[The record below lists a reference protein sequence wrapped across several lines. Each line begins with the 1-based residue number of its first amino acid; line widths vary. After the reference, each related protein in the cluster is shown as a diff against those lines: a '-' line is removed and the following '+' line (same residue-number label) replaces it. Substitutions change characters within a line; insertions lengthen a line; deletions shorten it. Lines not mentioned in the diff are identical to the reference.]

1 MAMSECLPPITILIA
16 DDHLM
21 VRRGLVAL
29 LQPVPDFLVVG
40 EAADGEDAVEQA
52 VTFQPQVVLMDVKMP
67 RCDGIAAGRRIRAH
81 RPATG
86 ILCLTQY
93 DDEAR
98 LFAALD
104 SNVQGY
110 LLKNAEPE
118 ILFAAIRVVA
128 AGNRFIDPELMPDLL
143 QEFCRRG
150 IAPPPAPVLRSS
162 AAADLTVRELAVV
175 QQIAAGRSNKE
186 IAQALCLTENTI
198 KHNVTRVLKKLQLAN
213 RAQLATF
220 VHQHGLG

>member
-1 MAMSECLPPITILIA
+1 M
-16 DDHLM
+16 
-21 VRRGLVAL
+21 
-29 LQPVPDFLVVG
+29 VG
-40 EAADGEDAVEQA
+40 EAQDGEEAVEQA
-52 VTFQPQVVLMDVKMP
+52 AALQPQIVLLDVKMP
-67 RCDGIAAGRRIRAH
+67 RCDGITAGRRIRAH

-104 SNVQGY
+104 SDVQGY

-118 ILFAAIRVVA
+118 VLFAAIRAVA
-128 AGNRFIDPELMPDLL
+128 TGNRFIDPELLPDLL
-143 QEFCRRG
+143 REFGRRG
-150 IAPPPAPVLRSS
+150 TTAPPAPMLRSS
-162 AAADLTVRELAVV
+162 VVNDLTARELAVV
-175 QQIAAGRSNKE
+175 QQIAAGRSNKQ

-220 VHQHGLG
+220 VHQQGLGQATDTES

>member
-1 MAMSECLPPITILIA
+1 MAMSECRPPITILIA
-16 DDHLM
+16 DDHRM

-29 LQPVPDFLVVG
+29 LQPVPHFQVVG
-40 EAADGEDAVEQA
+40 EAQDGEEAVELA
-52 VTFQPQVVLMDVKMP
+52 ATLQPQIVLMDVKMP

-98 LFAALD
+98 LFTALD
-104 SNVQGY
+104 SAIQGY

-118 ILFAAIRVVA
+118 VLFSAIRTVA
-128 AGNRFIDPELMPDLL
+128 AGNRFIDPDLLPGLL

-150 IAPPPAPVLRSS
+150 VAPPAPVLRSS
-162 AAADLTVRELAVV
+162 VVDSLTERELAVV
-175 QQIAAGRSNKE
+175 QQIAAGWSNKE
-186 IAQALCLTENTI
+186 IAQTLGLTENTI
-198 KHNVTRVLKKLQLAN
+198 KHYVSGIFKKLKLADRTQLAIF
-213 RAQLATF
+213 A
-220 VHQHGLG
+220 HQHGLG